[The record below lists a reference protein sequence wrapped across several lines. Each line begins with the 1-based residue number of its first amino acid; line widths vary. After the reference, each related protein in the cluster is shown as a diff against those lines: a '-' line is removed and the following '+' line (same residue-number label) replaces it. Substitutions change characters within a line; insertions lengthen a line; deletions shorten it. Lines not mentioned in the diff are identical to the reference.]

1 MTEKRRM
8 KWALWLVM
16 PAALGAGTLY
26 WVLAREG
33 NDRARAR
40 DGKNESAEIANV
52 PQNASHMAKA
62 ADLSK
67 GRGPDAMSKI
77 VSEYAALAGDP
88 SALSARKLLLATL
101 FGEEDI
107 GQKLTGVL
115 AAVEADP
122 TPPEKD
128 PLWEQ
133 ISRQL
138 SELWKGDIA
147 TKGMDLV
154 LAEARPRARR
164 VLISSYAALATSPR
178 LAELTPDQKQT
189 LTETMLSV
197 TPNVPPGQKGEC
209 DRALRALGG
218 NDLADIMAGK
228 GLTGQD
234 GHVLESERAYN
245 NALEQTKKELEQ
257 NGQADAP

>member
-1 MTEKRRM
+1 
-8 KWALWLVM
+8 
-16 PAALGAGTLY
+16 
-26 WVLAREG
+26 
-33 NDRARAR
+33 
-40 DGKNESAEIANV
+40 
-52 PQNASHMAKA
+52 MAKA
-62 ADLSK
+62 VELSK
-67 GRGPDAMSKI
+67 GRGLDAMSRI
-77 VSEYAALAGDP
+77 ASEYAALAGDP

-101 FGEEDI
+101 FSEKDI
-107 GQKLTGVL
+107 SLKLSGVL

-133 ISRQL
+133 ISKQI

-154 LAEARPRARR
+154 MAESRPRARR
-164 VLISSYAALATSPR
+164 VLISSFVDLATSER
-178 LAELTPDQKQT
+178 LGELTPDQKQT
-189 LTETMLSV
+189 LTETMVDV
-197 TPNVPPGQKGEC
+197 TPHVAPGQKREV

-228 GLTGQD
+228 GLTGKD

-245 NALEQTKKELEQ
+245 EALEQTKKDLEAK
-257 NGQADAP
+257 GQADAP